1 MLVSFASLVLFYI
14 LDLSKKTAKISY
26 TNYSNHQVNHN
37 THNLNKNILENNVP
51 IPIYK
56 TVVILKPL
64 FNPNQLQITIKLQG
78 KSWLRVIVDN
88 KKVFEGIIDRGAQ
101 KIWKAE
107 KRIFVR
113 SGNAGAILL
122 SINGE
127 KEKILGKQGEIREF
141 ILTNKD

>member
-1 MLVSFASLVLFYI
+1 M
-14 LDLSKKTAKISY
+14 
-26 TNYSNHQVNHN
+26 
-37 THNLNKNILENNVP
+37 
-51 IPIYK
+51 
-56 TVVILKPL
+56 VILKPL